1 MTIEETLLNRY
12 GGSPLL
18 SLQQLAEVLHRSKD
32 GLRVSLSGDSDLSA
46 ELRRC
51 KVKIGRRVYF
61 KTSAVARVIEEA

>member
-1 MTIEETLLNRY
+1 MRRSQPLAATSRCRC
-12 GGSPLL
+12 LL

-32 GLRVSLSGDSDLSA
+32 GLRVSLSGNSELSA